1 MEVLV
6 NVTID
11 GQQVS
16 VRAGT
21 TVLDAAKQLGIPIP
35 TFCYYAKLVGIG
47 ACRMCLV
54 EVEKMRGLQTAC
66 TTKVQE
72 GMVVRTNTP
81 EVIKTRQGVL
91 EFLLTN
97 HPLDCPICDKGGEC
111 DLQDQVF
118 QFGGTVS
125 RYVEE
130 KRHKAKAK
138 PLGPFVM
145 KDEERCVLCR
155 RCIRFLE
162 EWPGDPE
169 LDAFERGRNTVVDT
183 FYGRPLSSPFSGNV
197 IDLCPVGALTSI
209 PFRFKARS
217 WELKH
222 TPSICTLCGAGCNLT
237 LDAKANRLLR
247 AVGRENPD
255 VNDEWLCDRGR
266 FGQDYVRS
274 DRRLTSPMIRKDG
287 HLQPATW
294 DEALTFAARRIQD
307 IAQTANPDV
316 VAAVGSARASNE
328 ANYMLQKWA
337 RTVVGTNNVDF
348 AGRPANG
355 FAPLSSVAAPL
366 RAGVVVLLG
375 VDPLGDAPMVD
386 LWIRRAALTKG
397 TRVIAIGP
405 RQPIVSRYGVWLGC
419 KPGTESAVLAALLHL
434 LARDERVQSPAKADL
449 AAWMKDYAPDRVAEA
464 TGVSVQ
470 ALKQAADFLAAKGNP
485 LVLYGGGA
493 DLSPVRDLVALL
505 GGEAGYLAPQP
516 NAWGALLMGVA
527 PDRYPG
533 GAPVEDA
540 KARDS
545 FGKRWDAKLSPRKG
559 LAMDKML
566 AGCREGAIQAMLVVE
581 SDLVREHPAAAE
593 ALRTLRFLVVVD
605 QFLTP
610 TAELAD
616 VVFPSA
622 APSETDGTFLNL
634 TQRLQRATQAVYPPK
649 GVRPAWRVIADL
661 ANAALGKDKKRGA
674 ESHWE
679 YETAAEIWREITRAV
694 ALCRECTYET
704 IGTAGRQPEPVAEK
718 VKPAPFAVEYPVAP
732 EGYPLTLAAGRA
744 LFPNA
749 APVRYSPALAP
760 VLWGDLLLIH
770 PKDAEGRGIQT
781 GDAVRVASARG
792 TVELKARVTGEVVP
806 GCVWA
811 CQESVAAL
819 MEAPDRATHVKLS
832 RS

>member
-11 GQQVS
+11 GQPIS
-16 VRAGT
+16 VLAGT
-21 TVLDAAKQLGIPIP
+21 TVLDAARRLGIAIP
-35 TFCYYAKLVGIG
+35 TFCYYAKLVSIG

-54 EVEKMRGLQTAC
+54 EVEKMHGLQTAC

-72 GMVVRTNTP
+72 GMVVRTHTP
-81 EVIKTRQGVL
+81 EVVKTRQGVL

-118 QFGGTVS
+118 RFGGTVS
-125 RYVEE
+125 RFVEE
-130 KRHKAKAK
+130 KRHKAKAR
-138 PLGPFVM
+138 PLGPFVI

-217 WELKH
+217 WEH
-222 TPSICTLCGAGCNLT
+222 QRTPSICTLCGVGCNLT

-274 DRRLTSPMIRKDG
+274 EQRLKTPLIRKDG

-294 DEALTFAARRIQD
+294 EEALQFAARRMQK

-328 ANYMLQKWA
+328 ANYLLQKWA

-348 AGRPANG
+348 AGRPADD
-355 FAPLSSVAAPL
+355 ATPLSAVTAPL
-366 RAGVVVLLG
+366 RAGAVVLLG
-375 VDPLGDAPMVD
+375 VDPLGDAPMVE

-405 RQPIVSRYGVWLGC
+405 KRPVVSHYGVWLGC
-419 KPGTESAVLAALLHL
+419 RPGAEPLVLAGLLHL
-434 LARDERVQSPAKADL
+434 LARDERVQSPVKADVDG
-449 AAWMKDYAPDRVAEA
+449 WTKDHVPGRVAEA
-464 TGVSVQ
+464 AGVDAQ
-470 ALKQAADFLAAKGNP
+470 NLKRAADFLATKGAP
-485 LVLYGGGA
+485 LVLYGSGA
-493 DLSPVRDLVALL
+493 NLSPVRHLIALL

-516 NAWGALLMGVA
+516 NAWGALLMGIA

-533 GAPVEDA
+533 GAAVEDA

-545 FGKRWDAKLSPRKG
+545 FGKRWDASLSPRKG
-559 LAMDKML
+559 LALREML
-566 AGCREGAIQAMLVVE
+566 ARCREGLVQAMLVVE
-581 SDLVREHPAAAE
+581 SDLARECPGAAE
-593 ALRTLRFLVVVD
+593 ALRTLRFLVVVEH
-605 QFLTP
+605 FLTA

-622 APSETDGTFLNL
+622 VPAETEGTFMNL
-634 TQRLQRATQAVYPPK
+634 TRRLQRSAQAAYPPK
-649 GVRPAWRVIADL
+649 GVRPAWKIVADL
-661 ANAALGKDKKRGA
+661 ADAARARDKKRGD
-674 ESHWE
+674 ESHWD
-679 YETAAEIWREITRAV
+679 YETAAEVWREITRGVAV
-694 ALCRECTYET
+694 CRECTYDT
-704 IGTAGRQPEPVAEK
+704 IGPEGWQPESAAQK
-718 VKPAPFAVEYPVAP
+718 IKPAPFAVEYPVAP
-732 EGYPLTLAAGRA
+732 EDFPLALAAGRA
-744 LFPNA
+744 LFPNS
-749 APVRYSPALAP
+749 APTGYAPALAP
-760 VLWGDLLLIH
+760 VLRGDALLVH
-770 PKDAEGRGIQT
+770 PKDAEGRGIKA
-781 GDAVRVASARG
+781 GDAVRLASARG
-792 TVELKARVTGEVVP
+792 SVELKAQVTDEVVP

-819 MEAPDRATHVKLS
+819 MESPDKITYVKLS

>member
-11 GQQVS
+11 GQQTS

-21 TVLDAAKQLGIPIP
+21 TVLDAAKKLGIPIP

-118 QFGGTVS
+118 RFGGTIS

-162 EWPGDPE
+162 EWPGDVE

-183 FYGRPLSSPFSGNV
+183 FYGRPLTSPFSGNV

-217 WELKH
+217 WELQH

-274 DRRLTSPMIRKDG
+274 DQRLKTPMIRKDG
-287 HLQPATW
+287 KLQPATW
-294 DEALTFAARRIQD
+294 DEALAFAARRLQE

-316 VAAVGSARASNE
+316 VAAIGSARASNE
-328 ANYMLQKWA
+328 ANYLLQKWA
-337 RTVVGTNNVDF
+337 RAVVGTNNVDF
-348 AGRPANG
+348 AGRPADAA
-355 FAPLSSVAAPL
+355 APLSAVTAPL

-405 RQPIVSRYGVWLGC
+405 KRPVVSRYGVWLGC
-419 KPGTESAVLAALLHL
+419 RPGTESAVLAALLHL
-434 LARDERVQSPAKADL
+434 LARDERVQSASRADI
-449 AAWMKDYAPDRVAEA
+449 AAWTKDHAPDPVAEA
-464 TGVSVQ
+464 TGVSAQ
-470 ALKQAADFLAAKGNP
+470 DLKQAANWLAEKGAP
-485 LVLYGGGA
+485 LVLYGNGA
-493 DLSPVRDLVALL
+493 EVLPVRNLVALL

-533 GAPVEDA
+533 GASVEDA

-559 LAMDKML
+559 LALREML
-566 AGCREGAIQAMLVVE
+566 AGCREGTVQAMLVVE
-581 SDLVREHPAAAE
+581 TDLAHEHPSAAE

-605 QFLTP
+605 HFLTA

-634 TQRLQRATQAVYPPK
+634 TRRLQRAAQAVYPPK
-649 GVRPAWRVIADL
+649 GVRPAWKIVADL
-661 ANAALGKDKKRGA
+661 ANATPGREKKRGA
-674 ESHWE
+674 ESHWD
-679 YETAAEIWREITRAV
+679 YEAASEIWREITRGVAV
-694 ALCRECTYET
+694 CRECTYET
-704 IGTAGRQPEPVAEK
+704 IGAAGWQPESAAEK

-732 EGYPLTLAAGRA
+732 EGYPLRLVAGRA

-749 APVRYSPALAP
+749 APARYSAALAP
-760 VLWGDLLLIH
+760 VLWGDALLIH
-770 PKDAEGRGIQT
+770 PQDAEARGVKT

-792 TVELKARVTGEVVP
+792 AVELKAQVSPDVVP

-811 CQESVAAL
+811 CQDSVAAVL
-819 MEAPDRATHVKLS
+819 EAPDRATFVKLS

>member
-72 GMVVRTNTP
+72 GMVVHTNTP
-81 EVIKTRQGVL
+81 EVVKTRQGVL

-125 RYVEE
+125 RFVEE

-183 FYGRPLSSPFSGNV
+183 FYGRPLTSPFSGNV

-209 PFRFKARS
+209 PFRFRARS
-217 WELKH
+217 WELKR
-222 TPSICTLCGAGCNLT
+222 TPSICTLCGVGCNLT

-274 DRRLTSPMIRKDG
+274 DQRLKTPLIRKDG
-287 HLQPATW
+287 QLQPATW
-294 DEALTFAARRIQD
+294 DEALAFAARRIQD

-328 ANYMLQKWA
+328 ANYLLQKWA
-337 RTVVGTNNVDF
+337 RAAVGTNNVDF
-348 AGRPANG
+348 AGRPADG
-355 FAPLSSVAAPL
+355 FAPLSSVTAPL

-397 TRVIAIGP
+397 TRVVAIGP
-405 RQPIVSRYGVWLGC
+405 KRPVVSRYGVWLGC
-419 KPGTESAVLAALLHL
+419 RPGTESAVLAALLHL
-434 LARDERVQSPAKADL
+434 LARDERVQVPAKADL
-449 AAWMKDYAPDRVAEA
+449 ATWTKDHAPDRVAEA
-464 TGVSVQ
+464 TGVSIQ
-470 ALKQAADFLAAKGNP
+470 ALKQAADFLAAKGSP
-485 LVLYGGGA
+485 LVLYGSGA
-493 DLSPVRDLVALL
+493 ALSPVRDLVALL

-527 PDRYPG
+527 PDRCPG
-533 GAPVEDA
+533 GLSVEDA

-545 FGKRWDAKLSPRKG
+545 FGKRWDARLSPRKG
-559 LAMDKML
+559 LALDQML
-566 AGCREGAIQAMLVVE
+566 AGCREGLVQAMLVVE

-605 QFLTP
+605 QFLTA

-616 VVFPSA
+616 VVLPSA

-634 TQRLQRATQAVYPPK
+634 TRRLQRAAQAAYPPK
-649 GVRPAWRVIADL
+649 GVRPAWKVIADL
-661 ANAALGKDKKRGA
+661 ADAAQGKDKKRGA
-674 ESHWE
+674 ESRWD
-679 YETAAEIWREITRAV
+679 YETAAEIWREITRGVAV
-694 ALCRECTYET
+694 CRECTYET
-704 IGTAGRQPEPVAEK
+704 IGTAGWQPESAAEK

-732 EGYPLTLAAGRA
+732 EGYPLTLATGRA

-749 APVRYSPALAP
+749 TPARYSPALAP
-760 VLWGDLLLIH
+760 VLWGDVLLVH
-770 PKDAEGRGIQT
+770 PKDAEGRGIKT

-792 TVELKARVTGEVVP
+792 AVELQARVTDEVAP

-811 CQESVAAL
+811 CTESVAAL
-819 MEAPDRATHVKLS
+819 LEAPDRATHVKLS
-832 RS
+832 RA

>member
-11 GQQVS
+11 GQPIS

-21 TVLDAAKQLGIPIP
+21 TVLEAAKQLGIAIP

-81 EVIKTRQGVL
+81 EVVKTRQGVL

-111 DLQDQVF
+111 ELQDQVF

-125 RYVEE
+125 RFVEE

-162 EWPGDPE
+162 EWPGDVE

-217 WELKH
+217 WELQR

-247 AVGRENPD
+247 AVGRENRD

-266 FGQDYVRS
+266 FGQDHVRS
-274 DRRLTSPMIRKDG
+274 DQRLTSPLIRKDG
-287 HLQPATW
+287 HLQPVPW
-294 DEALTFAARRIQD
+294 EEALAFAARRVQE

-328 ANYMLQKWA
+328 ANYLLQKWA
-337 RTVVGTNNVDF
+337 RAVVGTNNVDF
-348 AGRPANG
+348 AGRPADDA
-355 FAPLSSVAAPL
+355 APLSAITAPL

-405 RQPIVSRYGVWLGC
+405 KRPVVSRYGLWLGC
-419 KPGTESAVLAALLHL
+419 KPGAESAVLAGLLHL
-434 LARDERVQSPAKADL
+434 LARDDRVQGAAKSDMAG
-449 AAWMKDYAPDRVAEA
+449 WTKEYAPDRVAEA
-464 TGVSVQ
+464 TGVSAQ
-470 ALKQAADFLAAKGNP
+470 ALKQAADFLAAKGAP
-485 LVLYGGGA
+485 LVLYGSGA
-493 DLSPVRDLVALL
+493 NLAPVRDLIALL

-516 NAWGALLMGVA
+516 NAWGALLMGAA

-533 GAPVEDA
+533 GASVEDA

-545 FGKRWDAKLSPRKG
+545 FGKRWDARLSPRKG
-559 LAMDKML
+559 FALREML
-566 AGCREGAIQAMLVVE
+566 AGCREGNVQAMLVVE
-581 SDLVREHPAAAE
+581 ADLARECPGAAE

-605 QFLTP
+605 QFLTA

-622 APSETDGTFLNL
+622 APAETDGTFLNL
-634 TQRLQRATQAVYPPK
+634 TRRLQRATQAVYPPK
-649 GVRPAWRVIADL
+649 GVRPAWKVVANL
-661 ANAALGKDKKRGA
+661 ANAAPGREKKRGA
-674 ESHWE
+674 ESHWD
-679 YETAAEIWREITRAV
+679 YETAAEVWREITRGVAV
-694 ALCRECTYET
+694 CRECTYDT
-704 IGTAGRQPEPVAEK
+704 IGAGGWQPEFAAEK
-718 VKPAPFAVEYPVAP
+718 VKPAPLAVEYPVAP
-732 EGYPLTLAAGRA
+732 EGFPLALAAGRA
-744 LFPNA
+744 LFPNS
-749 APVRYSPALAP
+749 APSRYSPALAP
-760 VLWGDLLLIH
+760 VLWGDALLVH
-770 PKDAEGRGIQT
+770 PKDAEGRGIKA
-781 GDAVRVASARG
+781 GDAVRLASARG
-792 TVELKARVTGEVVP
+792 SVELKAQVTDEVAP

-819 MEAPDRATHVKLS
+819 MESPDKITYVKLS

>member
-11 GQQVS
+11 GQPIS
-16 VRAGT
+16 VPAGT
-21 TVLDAAKQLGIPIP
+21 TVLDAAKKLGIAIP

-81 EVIKTRQGVL
+81 EVVKTRQGVL

-111 DLQDQVF
+111 ELQDQVF

-138 PLGPFVM
+138 PLGPFVI

-197 IDLCPVGALTSI
+197 VDICPVGALTSI
-209 PFRFKARS
+209 PFRFRARS
-217 WELKH
+217 WELQR
-222 TPSICTLCGAGCNLT
+222 TPSICTLCGVGCNLT

-266 FGQDYVRS
+266 FGQDYVRGE
-274 DRRLTSPMIRKDG
+274 RRITSPMIRKDG

-294 DEALTFAARRIQD
+294 EEALTFAARRIQD
-307 IAQTANPDV
+307 IAQTANPDI

-328 ANYMLQKWA
+328 TNYVLQKWA
-337 RTVVGTNNVDF
+337 RVAVGTNNVDF
-348 AGRPANG
+348 AGRPADG

-366 RAGVVVLLG
+366 RAGVVVLVG

-397 TRVIAIGP
+397 TRVVAIGP
-405 RQPIVSRYGVWLGC
+405 KRPVVSRYGVWLGC
-419 KPGTESAVLAALLHL
+419 RPGTESAVLAALLHL
-434 LARDERVQSPAKADL
+434 LARDDRVQSANRADI
-449 AAWMKDYAPDRVAEA
+449 AGWTKDYAPGRVAEA
-464 TGVSVQ
+464 AGVSVE
-470 ALKQAADFLAAKGNP
+470 ALKQAADALAAKGNP

-505 GGEAGYLAPQP
+505 GGEAGYLAPQA

-533 GAPVEDA
+533 GSSVEDA

-545 FGKRWDAKLSPRKG
+545 FGKRWDARLSPRKG
-559 LAMDKML
+559 LALREML
-566 AGCREGAIQAMLVVE
+566 AGCREGLIQAMLVVE
-581 SDLVREHPAAAE
+581 SDLVREHPGAAE

-605 QFLTP
+605 QFLTA

-622 APSETDGTFLNL
+622 APAETDGTFLNL
-634 TQRLQRATQAVYPPK
+634 TRRLQRAAQAVYPPK
-649 GVRPAWRVIADL
+649 GVRPAWKIIADL
-661 ANAALGKDKKRGA
+661 AEAAQPRDKKRGT
-674 ESHWE
+674 ESPWG
-679 YETAAEIWREITRAV
+679 YESAAQVWREITKGVAV
-694 ALCRECTYET
+694 CRECTYET
-704 IGTAGRQPEPVAEK
+704 IGAAGWQPESSAEK
-718 VKPAPFAVEYPVAP
+718 IKPAPFAVEYPVAP
-732 EGYPLTLAAGRA
+732 EGYPLTLAVGRT

-749 APVRYSPALAP
+749 APARYSPALAP
-760 VLWGDLLLIH
+760 VLWGDVLLVH
-770 PKDAEGRGIQT
+770 PKDAETRGIKT

-792 TVELKARVTGEVVP
+792 AVELKAQVTSDVAA

-811 CQESVAAL
+811 CLESVSAL
-819 MEAPDRATHVKLS
+819 LEAPDRVTHVKLS